1 MILIYS
7 KVSFKMVKFEE
18 KLVVMR
24 SCFNL
29 KGDFNQKVSCLGHFK
44 HHFGSEILNWFVY
57 LNKSNFV
64 KFQAMLNTLVI
75 VVNTCRCEL
84 VTAFPGDVIEAFSR
98 NL

>member
-1 MILIYS
+1 MTLTKRSVVSVILSII
-7 KVSFKMVKFEE
+7 
-18 KLVVMR
+18 L
-24 SCFNL
+24 
-29 KGDFNQKVSCLGHFK
+29 
-44 HHFGSEILNWFVY
+44 GSEILNWLVY

-64 KFQAMLNTLVI
+64 KFKAMLNTLVI